1 MAIRHLVIVGP
12 IILILF
18 WWGITANGLVN
29 PLFLPQPS
37 ETAEKILELFGSQA
51 IEADIWAT
59 FYRMIFGFVVA
70 TVLGVPV
77 GLSLGASPRLY
88 SALEV
93 VIDFFRSLPSTA
105 LFPLFLLV
113 FGIGDEAKIAIVV
126 FVSFWIILIINA
138 KGVVHSSQT
147 RWKVM
152 KIFGG
157 NKWQILTQ
165 VIIMEALP
173 QIATGL
179 RVALSISFIVVVV
192 TEMFIGT
199 NVGLGRRI
207 YDAYLTYRIPEL
219 YATLVI
225 TGLLGYFLNKL
236 FVLTE
241 RKLIHWTG
249 K

>member
-1 MAIRHLVIVGP
+1 MAANRFVIVGP

-18 WWGITANGLVN
+18 WWGVTANGLVS
-29 PLFLPQPS
+29 PLFLPQPP
-37 ETAEKILELFGSQA
+37 ETAEKILELFRSQA

-70 TVLGVPV
+70 ALLGVPV
-77 GLSLGASPRLY
+77 GLILGASSRVY
-88 SALEV
+88 TAFEV

-126 FVSFWIILIINA
+126 FVSFWIILISTAN
-138 KGVVHSSQT
+138 GVIHSSQT
-147 RWKVM
+147 RRKVM
-152 KIFGG
+152 KILGG
-157 NKWQILTQ
+157 NKWQILTK
-165 VIIMEALP
+165 VTIMEALP

-207 YDAYLTYRIPEL
+207 YDSYLTYRIPEL
-219 YATLVI
+219 YAILVI
-225 TGLLGYFLNKL
+225 TGLLGYSLNKL
-236 FVLTE
+236 FVLAE